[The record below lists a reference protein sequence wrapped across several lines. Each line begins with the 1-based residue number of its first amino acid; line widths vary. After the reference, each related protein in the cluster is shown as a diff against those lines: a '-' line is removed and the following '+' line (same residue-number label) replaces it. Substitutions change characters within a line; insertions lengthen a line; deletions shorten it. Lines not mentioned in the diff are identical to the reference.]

1 MDGLWV
7 HAGLHLQ
14 LPTYACVATGQGEG
28 FLEAVPNAHTL
39 AGVTAQGLALAQ
51 AHVTASKREAKD
63 KNAQRRNFELAASSP
78 NMRSS
83 TGSSSSSRRSS
94 SAAATVTSA
103 AIAAATKAGVMPK
116 QSAGKY
122 AAAMEAYFGVGAL
135 DAWLTNKAEAWA
147 AMTEQERTS
156 RRATSVVDAFASSV
170 GAHALFFPFLFFSFC

>member
-39 AGVTAQGLALAQ
+39 AGVTSQGLALAQ
-51 AHVTASKREAKD
+51 AQVTASKKEAND
-63 KNAQRRNFELAASSP
+63 KNNQRRNLELAASSP

-83 TGSSSSSRRSS
+83 PGSSSGGSRRSS
-94 SAAATVTSA
+94 TAAAMTSV

-122 AAAMEAYFGVGAL
+122 AAAMEAYFGFGAL
-135 DAWLTNKAEAWA
+135 DAWLKHKAEAWA
-147 AMTEQERTS
+147 RLSEQERIS
-156 RRATSVVDAFASSV
+156 RRATSVADAFASSV
-170 GAHALFFPFLFFSFC
+170 RVLC